1 MTSPTSPFLD
11 LLPPELRLRIYE
23 HLLVASTPLKGIVA
37 RRGSKYGLSTS
48 ILRTNAQIYA
58 EARAAFFSKNTF
70 YISSLP
76 PPVSTDDDI
85 EGSGAFEPPLQAKDL
100 PLIRHLQI
108 DPLYYPK
115 NLTTQPGAVGGWKPV
130 CPAAERYIMNLTHV
144 LTFVRSTLLSLS
156 FRTDTRPYAGF
167 SDDMFGV
174 LAGELAGDSAAVED
188 DEVLDDALDVK
199 KMLTSFHVI
208 EGNLRFRKAVRE
220 LEAVRSIAVSFNFP
234 ESDFNFQVEKA
245 ELCKRGLL
253 FLASQTIF
261 ARSEIKIKAMLD
273 GMGDGSLDEVEEEED
288 AMSLTGRRRES
299 VVEEAR
305 RVVEA
310 MK

>member
-1 MTSPTSPFLD
+1 MMVNATSPFLD
-11 LLPPELRLRIYE
+11 LLPPELRLQIYE
-23 HLLVASTPLKGIVA
+23 HLLVASTPLKGAVA
-37 RRGSKYGLSTS
+37 RRGSKYGLCTS
-48 ILRTNAQIYA
+48 ILRVNKQTHA
-58 EARAAFFSKNTF
+58 EARAAFFGKNTF

-76 PPVSTDDDI
+76 PRICTDDDV

-115 NLTTQPGAVGGWKPV
+115 MLTTYSGATGGWKPV
-130 CPAAERYIMNLTHV
+130 CPAAQRYIMNLTHV
-144 LTFVRSTLLSLS
+144 LSFVRSTLLSLS
-156 FRTDTRPYAGF
+156 FKTDTRPYAGF
-167 SDDMFGV
+167 SDEVFGV
-174 LAGELAGDSAAVED
+174 LAGELAEED
-188 DEVLDDALDVK
+188 EGLDDALDVK
-199 KMLTSFHVI
+199 KILTSFHVI
-208 EGNLRFRKAVRE
+208 EENLRFREAVRE
-220 LEAVRSIAVSFNFP
+220 LEAVRSVAVTFNFP
-234 ESDFNFQVEKA
+234 ESDFNFQVEKE

-273 GMGDGSLDEVEEEED
+273 RMGDEGLDEEEEED
-288 AMSLTGRRRES
+288 DAISLTGRRRES

>member
-1 MTSPTSPFLD
+1 MASQTSPFLD

-23 HLLVASTPLKGIVA
+23 HLLVASTSLKGVVA
-37 RRGSKYGLSTS
+37 RRGTKYGLSTS
-48 ILRTNAQIYA
+48 ILRTNQQIYA
-58 EARAAFFSKNTF
+58 EARAAFFSRNTF

-76 PPVSTDDDI
+76 PPATTDDDV
-85 EGSGAFEPPLQAKDL
+85 EGSGAFEPPLQPKDL
-100 PLIRHLQI
+100 PLIRHLHI

-115 NLTTQPGAVGGWKPV
+115 TLTTYSGARGWKPV
-130 CPAAERYIMNLTHV
+130 CPAAERYVMNLTHV
-144 LTFVRSTLLSLS
+144 LTFVRSTLLSLA

-167 SDDMFGV
+167 GDGGV
-174 LAGELAGDSAAVED
+174 GALAAGDLAAQD
-188 DEVLDDALDVK
+188 HDEGLDDALDVK
-199 KMLTSFHVI
+199 KILTGFHVI
-208 EGNLRFRKAVRE
+208 EGNLRFSKAVRE
-220 LEAVRSIAVSFNFP
+220 LDAVRSVAVSFTFP
-234 ESDFNFQVEKA
+234 ESDFNFEVEKA

-273 GMGDGSLDEVEEEED
+273 KMDDEGLDEVEEEEY
-288 AMSLTGRRRES
+288 AMSMTGLRRES
-299 VVEEAR
+299 VVDEAR